1 MVPLPH
7 NDEPHRKDGG
17 LRAIGV
23 VVVLVLARRV
33 ALRCWR
39 RRVPAWLA
47 PGFGALQRPHVV
59 VLVLALIVGFAI
71 AAVSYALVVAPCR
84 QALRRWEYRRS
95 HQIPVLDSSVIDP
108 PEPAG
113 VR

>member
-1 MVPLPH
+1 L
-7 NDEPHRKDGG
+7 
-17 LRAIGV
+17 A
-23 VVVLVLARRV
+23 LARRV

-39 RRVPAWLA
+39 HRVPAWLA
-47 PGFGALQRPHVV
+47 PGFGAFQRPHVV

-95 HQIPVLDSSVIDP
+95 QRIPAVDSSVSDP
-108 PEPAG
+108 LEPA
-113 VR
+113 VAR